1 MGFTKGDRAMIK
13 RLTLGALFFV
23 SISLSLIQPAMAD
36 FTGTILGVVTDQTGA
51 TIPNVKVTLSNP
63 GTGFRR
69 LTTTNATGAYEFL
82 AIPAGGKD
90 AGGGQGGGFRKY
102 ILYASTRPV

>member
-36 FTGTILGVVTDQTGA
+36 VTGTILGVVTDQTGA

-82 AIPAGGKD
+82 AIPAGENYTLD
-90 AGGGQGGGFRKY
+90 VEARGFSKY
-102 ILYASTRPV
+102 NQK